1 MKVGFQAFLSRNVIT
16 TTQAPEKTRA
26 GFAKV
31 KNNVEN
37 VFHMEEQLLPV
48 LFQGGI
54 QEILRCNPKAE
65 PATDS
70 GKAVRR

>member
-1 MKVGFQAFLSRNVIT
+1 MF
-16 TTQAPEKTRA
+16 
-26 GFAKV
+26 
-31 KNNVEN
+31 
-37 VFHMEEQLLPV
+37 FHMEEQLLPV

-70 GKAVRR
+70 GKAVKK